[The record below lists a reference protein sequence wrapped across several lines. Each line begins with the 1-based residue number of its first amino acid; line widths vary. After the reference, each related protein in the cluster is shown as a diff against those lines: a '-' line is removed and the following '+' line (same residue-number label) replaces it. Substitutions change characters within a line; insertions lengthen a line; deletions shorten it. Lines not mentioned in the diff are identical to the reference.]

1 MTSAELDDRLAEL
14 LLAYNVVP
22 KQHVERA
29 RAYQHAKQS
38 TLAGAL
44 CDLHVLT
51 SDTLRSLLEE
61 LTGVRAVDPSLMT
74 VYPDFVERINA
85 LIPPDVIRAL
95 LVFPVQMEVNRLH
108 VCLLNPTDGWTVRAL
123 EALSGCRIVP
133 AVSHEAAIIEALNT
147 HYSQYFSAPPK
158 YGADDAHAAV
168 DRAYKRLLDAPF
180 ESYLQPAVSLINRNR
195 DAILRDPKAIE
206 NLVRDPAIIRLV
218 QQVLCRAI
226 ESGASDVHIEPTG
239 EQLRIRIR
247 VDGSM
252 RVVQTLPASAAVP
265 ILSRI
270 KAMAELPLGP
280 ATTPL
285 DARIGYDLVLGRAI
299 DLRFSLVPAI
309 TGEKVVLRV
318 LDRSRERRQLSDLGV
333 DPYTLSL
340 FEQAAELPN
349 GLILVTGPTGSGKS
363 STLYAL
369 LDRLNQDDVCLLTAE
384 DPVESRIPGVTQV
397 QCDESKGVT
406 YALALRSF
414 LRQDPDVMMVGEIRD
429 TETADIAL
437 KAALTGHLVLST
449 LHTNDAPGA
458 VLRLIN
464 MDLEPFVIASSLRLI
479 VAQRLVRKLCPQCK
493 RVMTRDRDGRVDVP
507 PVMRAMVTQL
517 ESMRPGV
524 PLQIYEPVGCAACG
538 SSGYRGRT
546 GIFEMLRVTPA
557 IEELILARATA
568 SEVRH
573 KARTEG
579 MHTLRDAGLAKV
591 LAGETSLAEVLEHSI
606 GDDQTSSTVD
616 VGEPAAPA
624 RA

>member
-22 KQHVERA
+22 KSHLERA
-29 RAYQHAKQS
+29 RAYQTAKQS

-44 CDLHVLT
+44 CELHVLT

-74 VYPDFVERINA
+74 VYPDFVERTNA
-85 LIPPDVIRAL
+85 LIPPDVIHAL

-123 EALSGCRIVP
+123 EAISGCRIVP
-133 AVSHEAAIIEALNT
+133 AVSHEAALVEALNT
-147 HYSQYFSAPPK
+147 HYGKYFSSPPK
-158 YGADDAHAAV
+158 YGSEDAHAAV
-168 DRAYKRLLDAPF
+168 DVAYRRLLDAPF
-180 ESYLQPAVSLINRNR
+180 ESYLQPAISLINRNR
-195 DAILRDPKAIE
+195 DAVLRDPKAIE

-226 ESGASDVHIEPTG
+226 ESGASDIHIEPTG
-239 EQLRIRIR
+239 DQLRIRTRI
-247 VDGSM
+247 DGSM
-252 RVVQTLPASAAVP
+252 RIVETLPASAAVP
-265 ILSRI
+265 ILARI

-280 ATTPL
+280 AAAPL
-285 DARIGYDLVLGRAI
+285 DARIGYDLVLGRGI

-318 LDRSRERRQLSDLGV
+318 LDRSRERRLLTDLGV
-333 DPYTLSL
+333 DPYTLNL

-406 YALALRSF
+406 YAIALRSF

-479 VAQRLVRKLCPQCK
+479 VAQRLVRRLCSQCK
-493 RVMTRDRDGRVDVP
+493 RPMKRDREADVP
-507 PVMRAMVTQL
+507 PVLRAMVGQL
-517 ESMRPGV
+517 DAMRPGV
-524 PLQIYEPVGCAACG
+524 QIFEPVGCASCG

-546 GIFEMLRVTPA
+546 GIFEVLRVTPA

-568 SEVRH
+568 SDVRS
-573 KARTEG
+573 KARSEG
-579 MHTLRDAGLAKV
+579 MHTLRDAGLSKV
-591 LAGETSLAEVLEHSI
+591 LDGETSLAEILEHTI
-606 GDDQTSSTVD
+606 GDDDQTS
-616 VGEPAAPA
+616 AASLRE
-624 RA
+624 RAATAPV